1 VKRENGGTGEREN
14 GGTAG
19 HEAWGTG
26 HGPATPSSFQLPLL
40 APGSQLPA
48 RSLPVLDTRARG
60 TTFLNLPVRS
70 VLNTPA
76 TTGMGFWSLNP
87 YVGCEFGCTY
97 CYARDTHRWRMERLH
112 GGLELGAGSWEL
124 ETGESRSPIPPFS
137 RSPLPAW
144 EAFERQILVK
154 QGVAEVLTR
163 TLDPAKLAGCTL
175 VIGTATDP
183 YQPAERRFR
192 LTRGVL
198 EALLA
203 HRGLSIGLITK
214 SPLVV
219 RDLDLL
225 QQLARRHEVSV
236 NISLSTLDARLL
248 RRIEMRSP
256 VPRARLAAL
265 RKLTQGGIHAGLLI
279 APILPGL
286 TDDRAGLSALM
297 AAGKAAG
304 ARYVVGSA
312 LRLGP
317 AARHRFLPYLERE
330 FPELAQRYRHRY
342 DGRHSAGR
350 DYTAALSRRL
360 RALQRE
366 HGFPEDEGMPD
377 TGNSKARRRRKP
389 QSRSRRDCFK
399 EASGIGHRASGMA
412 AEEKCLDREKP
423 RGMTAWLPLPM
434 PDAGA

>member
-1 VKRENGGTGEREN
+1 MRVRTAGNGEQGTGN
-14 GGTAG
+14 GSA
-19 HEAWGTG
+19 
-26 HGPATPSSFQLPLL
+26 SQLYLL
-40 APGSQLPA
+40 APSSQLPA

-97 CYARDTHRWRMERLH
+97 CYARDTHRWRMERVNGESQESGV
-112 GGLELGAGSWEL
+112 GGQGPGTAGTGNESSEPGAGSWEL
-124 ETGESRSPIPPFS
+124 NGDSRSPIPPFS
-137 RSPLPAW
+137 RSPMPAW
-144 EAFERQILVK
+144 QAFERQILVK
-154 QGVAEVLTR
+154 SGVAEVLAR
-163 TLDPAKLAGCTL
+163 TLDPAKLAGCSL

-256 VPRARLAAL
+256 VPRARLGAL

-286 TDDRAGLSALM
+286 TDDRPGLSALM
-297 AAGKAAG
+297 TAGKAAG

-317 AARHRFLPYLERE
+317 ASRHRFLPHLERE
-330 FPELAQRYRHRY
+330 FPELVERYRHRY
-342 DGRHSAGR
+342 EGRNSAGR

-366 HGFPEDEGMPD
+366 HGFPEDEGM
-377 TGNSKARRRRKP
+377 RRRQQLEGPAPKG
-389 QSRSRRDCFK
+389 
-399 EASGIGHRASGMA
+399 AT
-412 AEEKCLDREKP
+412 EEEQGVLWQRTED
-423 RGMTAWLPLPM
+423 
-434 PDAGA
+434 

>member
-1 VKRENGGTGEREN
+1 VRTAGNGRTGEQGN
-14 GGTAG
+14 GTAG
-19 HEAWGTG
+19 HGAWGTG
-26 HGPATPSSFQLPLL
+26 HGPATPSSLQLLL
-40 APGSQLPA
+40 LTPSSRLPA
-48 RSLPVLDTRARG
+48 TRSLPVLDTRARG
-60 TTFLNLPVRS
+60 TTFLALPVRS
-70 VLNTPA
+70 ALNTPA

-97 CYARDTHRWRMERLH
+97 CYARDTHRWRMERL
-112 GGLELGAGSWEL
+112 GEQG
-124 ETGESRSPIPPFS
+124 TGNGERESPSSSQLPAPS
-137 RSPLPAW
+137 SQLTALPAW

-154 QGVAEVLTR
+154 SGVAEVLAR

-286 TDDRAGLSALM
+286 TDDRPGLSALM

-304 ARYVVGSA
+304 ARYVIGSA

-317 AARHRFLPYLERE
+317 ASRHRFLPHLERE
-330 FPELAQRYRHRY
+330 FPELAERYRHRY
-342 DGRHSAGR
+342 EGRNSAGR

-366 HGFPEDEGMPD
+366 HGFPEDEGM
-377 TGNSKARRRRKP
+377 RRRQQLEGGEP
-389 QSRSRRDCFK
+389 
-399 EASGIGHRASGMA
+399 RAT
-412 AEEKCLDREKP
+412 AEEEQGVL
-423 RGMTAWLPLPM
+423 L
-434 PDAGA
+434 